1 MLQSHLNYSGRAI
14 KYLTYTCYK
23 IYMSMGF
30 KEFRNW
36 LVRRR
41 CPICKIIQQHLNF
54 FYPGTCTVR
63 SESMNWYY
71 NTYNFLSAI
80 KIVWCA
86 VNLRM
91 AHCRPHC
98 DIENTFH
105 SLGGATQ
112 CPRVTD
118 ISHNVTFYNSIIEHD
133 CKSFTNIF

>member
-23 IYMSMGF
+23 IYMSIGF
-30 KEFRNW
+30 KAFWNW

-41 CPICKIIQQHLNF
+41 CPICKNHLATF
-54 FYPGTCTVR
+54 KFLLSGHMYAR

-71 NTYNFLSAI
+71 NTYIFLLAI

-105 SLGGATQ
+105 SSGGATQ

-133 CKSFTNIF
+133 CESFTNIF